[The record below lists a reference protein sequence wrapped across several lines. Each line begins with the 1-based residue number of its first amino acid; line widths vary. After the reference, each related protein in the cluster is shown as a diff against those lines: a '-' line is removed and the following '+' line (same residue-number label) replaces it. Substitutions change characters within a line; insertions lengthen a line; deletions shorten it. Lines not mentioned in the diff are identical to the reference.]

1 MFNSREHVASVVNM
15 GTNET
20 HPSVQ
25 RIKVLIESKIQRVGV
40 PEVVSIRA
48 GTQIPY
54 VGIAES
60 LGTKDLIVLRERRP
74 TK

>member
-1 MFNSREHVASVVNM
+1 MFSQREHVVNVVNM
-15 GTNET
+15 GTNQT

-25 RIKVLIESKIQRVGV
+25 RIKELMESRIQRVGIQ
-40 PEVVSIRA
+40 EVVSIRA